1 MTLAKQK
8 KKAKSKNIDL
18 ALSVM
23 CAVAGRDETLSTLEI
38 AELCGCSQTYI
49 QEVYRNGIN
58 KLKGEQGLA
67 LRKFV

>member
-1 MTLAKQK
+1 MPSAKNK
-8 KKAKSKNIDL
+8 RGAKNQDIDL